1 MKKKKI
7 IKFLALFLLLVTLT
21 GCTHV
26 LKGKDGKPIRN
37 EETGQ
42 TITENIVCK
51 PKDEKTIKIYK
62 ENKVKIDKLPEC
74 KDLKISGKYENL
86 WNSLFVRPLA
96 FLIIKIGEVV
106 KSNAISIVIITI
118 LIRLALY
125 SNTKKTLLQSEN
137 MKKAQPEMKRIEKKY
152 EGKTDNESI
161 QKKGA
166 EMMAVYKKY
175 NIKPLSGCLFAF
187 IQLPILLAFYEAIQR
202 VPAIFEETF
211 LKINMGTTP
220 GTAISNGSWY
230 YIIICAILIVIT
242 YISFKS
248 NPTMKKSSDND
259 QMAMQQKMMGPMMTV
274 FIGIMSFTLPTAIA
288 LYWITSSLFTI
299 FQNLTMKRGK
309 QA

>member
-1 MKKKKI
+1 MKNKRLLQI
-7 IKFLALFLLLVTLT
+7 LTLFLLIITLT
-21 GCTHV
+21 GCTQI
-26 LKGKDGKPIRN
+26 LKDKDGKPVRN
-37 EETGQ
+37 EQTGQ

-51 PKDEKTIKIYK
+51 PTDKKTIKIYK

-74 KDLKISGKYENL
+74 KDLKITGKYENL

-96 FLIIKIGEVV
+96 FLIIKIGSLV
-106 KSNAISIVIITI
+106 KSNAISIVLITI

-137 MKKAQPEMKRIEKKY
+137 MKKAGPEIQRIEKKY

-161 QKKGA
+161 QKKGT
-166 EMMAVYKKY
+166 EMMAVYRKY

-230 YIIICAILIVIT
+230 YIIICAILVVIT

-248 NPTMKKSSDND
+248 NPSMSTDSKND

-309 QA
+309 KA